1 MAVSDMRMAGSALR
15 LNRSDLIKLLEDEES
30 GTNTS
35 EFLDIPLQ
43 NVETAGS
50 SGVTGSFLS
59 KGRGNVL
66 GYREG
71 GRPTVGYQ
79 GPAEAIRELISA
91 PKPTST
97 AAKSESE
104 GTSELTKAPKSLS
117 EMSAQE
123 IFGNYSKYDVGEQ
136 GLFGGQDVDYLRG
149 QGVGDETIREIAR
162 MSSATQQTPAAVYQ
176 RLGGTLTSPQ
186 SKASGPDPQQYAKS
200 YLSGQTDVGAQ
211 GIFGGQDV
219 DAMRS
224 QGYTDE
230 QIRATAKAIRGTGQ
244 NIPDAVF
251 RRLGNF

>member
-1 MAVSDMRMAGSALR
+1 MAVSDIRKAGSALR
-15 LNRSDLIKLLEDEES
+15 LNRSDLIKLFEDAEN
-30 GTNTS
+30 GTDTS
-35 EFLDIPLQ
+35 KFFDIPLQ
-43 NVETAGS
+43 NVETTGTS
-50 SGVTGSFLS
+50 DVTGSFLS

-79 GPAEAIRELISA
+79 GPAEDIRELINA
-91 PKPTST
+91 PETEIPTP
-97 AAKSESE
+97 
-104 GTSELTKAPKSLS
+104 KAPKSLS

-186 SKASGPDPQQYAKS
+186 STASGPDPQQYAKN

>member
-1 MAVSDMRMAGSALR
+1 MAAPFVNVPVMAGARFGLSAKELAKAYG
-15 LNRSDLIKLLEDEES
+15 LDED
-30 GTNTS
+30 TS
-35 EFLDIPLQ
+35 EGTVSELKGTKPDRMR
-43 NVETAGS
+43 TA
-50 SGVTGSFLS
+50 TY

-66 GYREG
+66 GYQTA
-71 GRPTVGYQ
+71 GRPTVEETVFGDE
-79 GPAEAIRELISA
+79 PLSHERHEA
-91 PKPTST
+91 KTPTP
-97 AAKSESE
+97 
-104 GTSELTKAPKSLS
+104 KAPKSLS

-123 IFGNYSKYDVGEQ
+123 IFSNYSKYDVGEQ

-149 QGVGDETIREIAR
+149 QGVGDETIREVAR
-162 MSSATQQTPAAVYQ
+162 MSSSTQQTPAAVYQ

-186 SKASGPDPQQYAKS
+186 STASGPDPQQYAKN